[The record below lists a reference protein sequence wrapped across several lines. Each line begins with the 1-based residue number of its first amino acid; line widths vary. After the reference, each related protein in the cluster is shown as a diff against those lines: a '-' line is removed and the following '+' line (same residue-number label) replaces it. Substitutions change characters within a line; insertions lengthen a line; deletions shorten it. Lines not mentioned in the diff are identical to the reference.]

1 MSFKN
6 IKTATDLANEVQA
19 ATNQQTKQQALD
31 EYNAAMEAMIGKVP
45 NTELSSWAKQ
55 ETEARNLAGA
65 TPLIDGLIVS
75 RGLAETREEL
85 AAKIIANSNA
95 YTAGYAQVLGAY
107 QAKLK
112 AIV

>member
-1 MSFKN
+1 MITFDATKLAEN
-6 IKTATDLANEVQA
+6 IKLDAQ
-19 ATNQQTKQQALD
+19 KQALD
-31 EYNAAMEAMIGKVP
+31 EYNTAVEAMIGKVSQA
-45 NTELSSWAKQ
+45 ELASWAKQ
-55 ETEARNLAGA
+55 EAEARNLTGA

-95 YTAGYAQVLGAY
+95 YTAGYAQVLGTY